1 MDRLVPSRLALLPVL
16 AFGAA
21 TACAERE
28 PDAVIEVDSAGVRIV
43 ESRAPAWL
51 SGTEWRVNPAPVF
64 RLGDAGDDPSSSF
77 FRILDVAL
85 LAGGEVIVLDGGTA
99 EVRRY
104 DAAGR
109 HLWSTGGRGDGPGEF
124 RSPRY
129 LGRRDDGA
137 FLIWD
142 RALSRVSTIGQNGD
156 RLGTERRSSS
166 DGSPVVA
173 FGLFEDGYWLVALP
187 VVRRVTEPGT
197 AWTDSVRLGRYDP
210 VLEEEAPL
218 PTVLGQRWL
227 WTGQSMLPVPF
238 SPRSLRAIV
247 GNRVAVASGSVPE
260 VSIHDPAG
268 SLVTRYRIARD
279 RVPVTASDVEQVVES
294 LVELG
299 QGTAAVW
306 RQWRDEMEVPAHA
319 PAFYRLLA
327 DRDGNLWARR
337 FMADLLTG
345 EPPSWD
351 VFDPAGSWLGVVA
364 TPGGMTVTSI
374 RDGLVAG
381 IYRDEL
387 GVEYV
392 SVHRLA
398 MDAR

>member
-1 MDRLVPSRLALLPVL
+1 MDRLVPSRLALLPAL
-16 AFGAA
+16 ALGAA

-28 PDAVIEVDSAGVRIV
+28 PDAVMEVDSAGVRIV
-43 ESRAPAWL
+43 ESRAPAWPP
-51 SGTEWRVNPAPVF
+51 GTEWRVNPEPVF

-85 LAGGEVIVLDGGTA
+85 LADGGVIVVDGGSA

-104 DAAGR
+104 DTAGR
-109 HLWSTGGRGDGPGEF
+109 HLWSTGGPGEGPGEF
-124 RSPRY
+124 RMPGY

-142 RALSRVSTIGQNGD
+142 RSLSRVSTIAQNGD
-156 RLGTERRSSS
+156 RLGTERRSGS

-210 VLEEEAPL
+210 VLEEHVQLA
-218 PTVLGQRWL
+218 TVPGPRWV

-260 VSIHDPAG
+260 VSIHDPDG
-268 SLVTRYRIARD
+268 SLAARYRIARD
-279 RVPVTASDVEQVVES
+279 VRPVSESDIRQVIDD

-299 QGTAAVW
+299 QGSEAVW
-306 RQWRDEMEVPAHA
+306 RQWRDDIEVPAFE
-319 PAFYRLLA
+319 PAFDQLRA
-327 DRDGNLWARR
+327 DGGGNLWAQR
-337 FMADLLTG
+337 FTADLLTR

-351 VFDPAGSWLGVVA
+351 VFDPAGIWLGVVA

-381 IYRDEL
+381 VYRDEV

-392 SVHRLA
+392 SVHRLEA
-398 MDAR
+398 L

>member
-218 PTVLGQRWL
+218 PTVPGQRWL
-227 WTGQSMLPVPF
+227 CTGQSMLPVPF

-279 RVPVTASDVEQVVES
+279 RVPVTESDVEQVIES

-306 RQWRDEMEVPAHA
+306 RQWRDEMEVPAHE
-319 PAFYRLLA
+319 PAFDRLLA

>member
-1 MDRLVPSRLALLPVL
+1 M
-16 AFGAA
+16 
-21 TACAERE
+21 
-28 PDAVIEVDSAGVRIV
+28 
-43 ESRAPAWL
+43 
-51 SGTEWRVNPAPVF
+51 
-64 RLGDAGDDPSSSF
+64 
-77 FRILDVAL
+77 
-85 LAGGEVIVLDGGTA
+85 
-99 EVRRY
+99 
-104 DAAGR
+104 
-109 HLWSTGGRGDGPGEF
+109 
-124 RSPRY
+124 
-129 LGRRDDGA
+129 
-137 FLIWD
+137 
-142 RALSRVSTIGQNGD
+142 STIGQNGD

-279 RVPVTASDVEQVVES
+279 RVPVTESDVEQVIES

-299 QGTAAVW
+299 QGTAADV
-306 RQWRDEMEVPAHA
+306 AA
-319 PAFYRLLA
+319 
-327 DRDGNLWARR
+327 
-337 FMADLLTG
+337 MA
-345 EPPSWD
+345 
-351 VFDPAGSWLGVVA
+351 
-364 TPGGMTVTSI
+364 
-374 RDGLVAG
+374 
-381 IYRDEL
+381 
-387 GVEYV
+387 
-392 SVHRLA
+392 
-398 MDAR
+398 

>member
-1 MDRLVPSRLALLPVL
+1 MDRLVPSRLALLPAL
-16 AFGAA
+16 ALGAA

-28 PDAVIEVDSAGVRIV
+28 PDIVIEVDSAGVRIV
-43 ESRAPAWL
+43 ESRAPAWPP
-51 SGTEWRVNPAPVF
+51 GAEWRVNPEPVF

-85 LAGGEVIVLDGGTA
+85 LAGGEVIVVDGGTA

-104 DAAGR
+104 DGTGR
-109 HLWSTGGRGDGPGEF
+109 HLWSTGGRGEGPGEF

-129 LGRRDDGA
+129 LGRRDEGA

-156 RLGTERRSSS
+156 RLGTERQSSS

-210 VLEEEAPL
+210 VLEEEVRL

-238 SPRSLRAIV
+238 SPRPLRAIV

-279 RVPVTASDVEQVVES
+279 RVPVTESDVEQVIES

-299 QGTAAVW
+299 QGTAADW
-306 RQWRDEMEVPAHA
+306 RQWRDEMEA
-319 PAFYRLLA
+319 PAFEPAFDQLLA
-327 DRDGNLWARR
+327 DADGILWAQR
-337 FMADLLTG
+337 FTADLLTR

-351 VFDPAGSWLGVVA
+351 VFDLAGTWLGVVA

-381 IYRDEL
+381 VYRDEL

-392 SVHRLA
+392 SVHRLEIL
-398 MDAR
+398 

>member
-1 MDRLVPSRLALLPVL
+1 MDRLVPSHLALMPVFAL
-16 AFGAA
+16 GAA

-43 ESRAPAWL
+43 ESRAPAWPP
-51 SGTEWRVNPAPVF
+51 GTEWRVDPEPVF
-64 RLGDAGDDPSSSF
+64 RLGDAGDDPSASF

-85 LAGGEVIVLDGGTA
+85 LAGGEVVVVDGGSA

-109 HLWSTGGRGDGPGEF
+109 HLWSTGGPGEGPGEF
-124 RSPRY
+124 RIPRF

-187 VVRRVTEPGT
+187 AVRRVTEPGT

-210 VLEEEAPL
+210 VLEEEVQL

-238 SPRSLRAIV
+238 SPRPLRAIV
-247 GNRVAVASGSVPE
+247 GNRVAVASGLVPE
-260 VSIHDPAG
+260 VSIHDPDG

-279 RVPVTASDVEQVVES
+279 RVPVTESDVGQVIES

-306 RQWRDEMEVPAHA
+306 RQWRDEMEVPAYE
-319 PAFYRLLA
+319 PAFDQLLA
-327 DRDGNLWARR
+327 DGDGTLWAQR
-337 FMADLLTG
+337 FTADLLTR

-351 VFDPAGSWLGVVA
+351 VFSPAGTWLGVVA
-364 TPGGMTVTSI
+364 TPGGMVVTSI

-392 SVHRLA
+392 SVHRLEA
-398 MDAR
+398 P